1 MQVYPD
7 LTIYVDLLEYVIPVL
22 EQLKEENYPI
32 VSVVEQLGRMNMFFT
47 VLAIV
52 LSYIISFR

>member
-1 MQVYPD
+1 MYPD